1 MMQGDS
7 YRLPMLIQKADGTVI
22 TDADV
27 ANVEICIGRMIK
39 TTKSGEVTYSDGY
52 FHFPLTQEETF
63 KLAAGPVMAQ
73 VRVAWPDGSVEGDV
87 LGVIHISKSTSK
99 EVL

>member
-7 YRLPMLIQKADGTVI
+7 YRLPVLIQKADGTVI

-39 TTKSGEVTYSDGY
+39 TTKSGEVTYSNGY

-63 KLAAGPVMAQ
+63 KLAVAPVKVQ
-73 VRVAWPDGSVEGDV
+73 VRVAWPDGSVEGLV
-87 LGVIHISKSTSK
+87 LGTMHVLESTSK